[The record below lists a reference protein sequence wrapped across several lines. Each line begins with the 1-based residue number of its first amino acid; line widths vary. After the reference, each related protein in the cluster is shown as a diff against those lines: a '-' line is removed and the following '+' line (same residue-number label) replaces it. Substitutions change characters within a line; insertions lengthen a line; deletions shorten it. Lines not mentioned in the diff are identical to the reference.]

1 MNNNLDIQ
9 DNNLD
14 IQEALKKQRD
24 QFFKDFHQKKKESDE
39 ATIWKNIRKMLQA
52 TKDDM
57 KKITWKNLFDFS
69 QIFTINH
76 GGKKVNIFQFIENEQ
91 KKAATLALNPIVIKK
106 EEQSFKTWRT
116 YFPKKLKNFVPLKK
130 TGARA

>member
-1 MNNNLDIQ
+1 MS
-9 DNNLD
+9 DNSQIIEQML
-14 IQEALKKQRD
+14 KQREA
-24 QFFKDFHQKKKESDE
+24 FFKDFYQKKKESDE

-57 KKITWKNLFDFS
+57 KKITWKNMFNFS

-106 EEQSFKTWRT
+106 EEQNFKT

-130 TGARA
+130 TGVRA